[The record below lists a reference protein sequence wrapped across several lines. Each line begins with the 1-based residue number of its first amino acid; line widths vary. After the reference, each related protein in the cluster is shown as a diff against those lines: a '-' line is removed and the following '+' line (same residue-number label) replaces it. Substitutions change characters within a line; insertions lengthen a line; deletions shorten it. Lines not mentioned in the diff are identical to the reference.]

1 MATTKK
7 RPTAARKKSR
17 AKRPATKKPARVGA
31 SPKKAAAKKAVAPK
45 KSAKAAPK
53 RRASRSAKAVEII
66 NPQQQLTKVLA
77 ETSAP
82 SIARVASRGAGM
94 PAGVGAPDGPTM
106 PEGFFSAYTGATLTE
121 QDYANAAQTLGC
133 EVAAVKAVAEV
144 ETAGASF
151 DASNRPTIL
160 YERHVFSR
168 CTAPPGKFDR
178 THPDLSASKPYPKG
192 AYGSKDQQ
200 FVKLARAFQLDQAAA
215 LKAPSWGKFQILGEN
230 CKACG
235 FATVADFVKAMTI
248 SESEHL
254 KAFVKFLLSSPK
266 RLQAIRKKDWA
277 ALALYYNGPNYAQFK
292 YDTKLAAAYA
302 KHAQS
307 A

>member
-7 RPTAARKKSR
+7 RSTPARKKPGS
-17 AKRPATKKPARVGA
+17 KRPATKKPARVDT
-31 SPKKAAAKKAVAPK
+31 SPKKAAAKKAVVPK

-82 SIARVASRGAGM
+82 SIARVASRGVGM

-121 QDYANAAQTLGC
+121 QDYANAAQTLAC

-178 THPDLSASKPYPKG
+178 TYPDLSASKPYPKG

-200 FVKLARAFQLDQAAA
+200 FVKLARAFHLDQAAA

-248 SESEHL
+248 SETEHL